1 MVFNMKRL
9 NLKQKTLRLVLTQ
22 FLIFL
27 LFIIGIFEFYENRRM
42 DYIKTKESSTLNI
55 FASQT
60 DNKIDILSRNVEIL
74 ANDLVEYVEL
84 NKLNMDEALAEHH
97 DLIQTYLNGRV
108 IFHEIFNGNIILFS
122 SDGKIIRESPGNIEA
137 RRGKDLSFRK
147 YFKDTILSKK
157 PQISDIYISTGLKKP
172 ALMFTAPVME
182 NGKLKAVLGAR
193 IDLMDDNAFKDLISS
208 FDESNG
214 YLLGFIITNRNGR
227 IVLCQD
233 EDRIMEQMPDIF
245 LPFLDNARQ
254 NGNSFVK
261 MRLFD
266 DDNFIFIRT
275 LNNTDWFILTLIP
288 EKVAL
293 SSLFLIKKVTLW
305 GTIIFTVL
313 FLLSMIIGL
322 NRFFKPLLEL
332 TSHIEKLKDKDITDY
347 QPVAIS
353 ADNEFGTLKD
363 ILNLLINNMHYQTSR
378 LKLLST
384 AVDEN
389 AASVVIT
396 DRYGNIEY
404 VNNAFCHTTGYSIDE
419 LVGKHTRLL
428 KSGETSEKIYQNLW
442 ESISNG
448 KSHVCEFINK
458 RKSGEE
464 YYELNYISPIIDKD
478 GTITHYVASKA
489 DVSEKKELE
498 QELKKRADFDTLT
511 GLATRHL
518 LYNRIDDAI
527 DYSSKH
533 DTFFA
538 LLFIDLDHFKEINDD
553 YGHDAGDIVLK
564 TIAERMTKIFR
575 QTDVISRLGGDEFVV
590 LVNFLNDKENLKYL
604 VEKLVENLV
613 ENVKKPIDI
622 DNKTLFVSAS
632 IGISIYPKDGV
643 TPEDL
648 VNKADKA
655 MYNVKNSTRGG
666 YLFYSTKE

>member
-1 MVFNMKRL
+1 MKRL
-9 NLKQKTLRLVLTQ
+9 NLKQKTVCLVLIQ

-27 LFIIGIFEFYENRRM
+27 LFIMGMFEFYKNKRM
-42 DYIKTKESSTLNI
+42 DYIKAKEFRTLNT
-55 FASQT
+55 FASQI
-60 DNKIDILSRNVEIL
+60 DHKIDSLSHNVEIL
-74 ANDLVEYVEL
+74 ANDLIKHVES

-97 DLIQTYLNGRV
+97 ELIQTYLNDKV
-108 IFHEIFNGNIILFS
+108 IFHKIFNGNIILFS
-122 SDGKIIRESPGNIEA
+122 SDGKIILKSPENIEA
-137 RRGKDLSFRK
+137 RRGKDFSFRK

-172 ALMFTAPVME
+172 TLMFTAPVME

-193 IDLMDDNAFKDLISS
+193 IDLMDDNAFMDIISS
-208 FDESNG
+208 FDESNK
-214 YLLGFIITNRNGR
+214 YLLEYIITNRNGE

-254 NGNSFVK
+254 SGNSFVK

-266 DDNFIFIRT
+266 DDNFIFTRT
-275 LNNTDWFILTLIP
+275 LNSTDWFILTLIP

-293 SSLFLIKKVTLW
+293 SSLFLLKNVIFW

-313 FLLSMIIGL
+313 FLLSMMIGL
-322 NRFFKPLLEL
+322 NKLFKPLLEL

-353 ADNEFGTLKD
+353 TDNEVGALKN
-363 ILNLLINNMHYQTSR
+363 ILNLLINNMHYQASR

-404 VNNAFCHTTGYSIDE
+404 VNNTFCHTTGYSMDE
-419 LVGKHTRLL
+419 LIGKHIRLL
-428 KSGETSEKIYQNLW
+428 KSGKTSEKIYQNLW
-442 ESISNG
+442 EAISNG
-448 KSHVCEFINK
+448 KSYICEFINK
-458 RKSGEE
+458 KKNGEK

-478 GTITHYVASKA
+478 GTITHYVASKV
-489 DVSEKKELE
+489 DITERKELE

-511 GLATRHL
+511 GLATRYL

-527 DYSSKH
+527 DYSNKH

-538 LLFIDLDHFKEINDD
+538 LFFIDLDHFKEINDD

-575 QTDVISRLGGDEFVV
+575 RTDVISRLGGDEFVV
-590 LVNFLNDKENLKYL
+590 LINFLNNRENLKYL
-604 VEKLVENLV
+604 VEKLVEN
-613 ENVKKPIDI
+613 VKKTIDI
-622 DNKTLFVSAS
+622 DNKTLLVSAS

-643 TPEDL
+643 TSEDL

-655 MYNVKNSTRGG
+655 MYNIKNSTRDG